1 MKYIKRKF
9 KKCFITGIT
18 GSGGSYLCE
27 TILEKDSKI
36 RIYGTY
42 RSEKKLKQLINFLK
56 ENPSKKI
63 SPKRVSFFKLNL
75 KNKKKLQLVLKKTKP
90 DLIYN
95 LAFNADVRKSFDLPA
110 EIITNNNL
118 ITINLFESI
127 RILKLKS
134 LIITCSSSE
143 VYGNVT
149 KSETPIKEN
158 QPMRPV
164 SPYAVSKA
172 FQDLMSQVY
181 YRSYG
186 LNIIITRMFSYSNA
200 RRENLFMSA
209 FAKQIVDIEKGRKK
223 TLKHG
228 NLDSVR
234 CVQDIADA
242 MNAYWQTALY
252 GKVGEIYNIGG
263 DHIITVKSYLKN
275 LIKLSKKKIVLKLD
289 RKRLRLQDVTYQ
301 IPNVNKFKKD
311 VKWKT
316 KVDFSNSIKNL
327 LNEFRKIKK

>member
-1 MKYIKRKF
+1 MNRKF

-36 RIYGTY
+36 KILGTY
-42 RSEKKLKQLINFLK
+42 RSERKLKKLINFLK
-56 ENPSKKI
+56 SNPSNKV
-63 SPKRVSFFKLNL
+63 SPKRVSFFKLDL
-75 KNKKKLQLVLKKTKP
+75 KNKKKLKQILKKIKP
-90 DLIYN
+90 DLLYN
-95 LAFNADVRKSFDLPA
+95 LAFNADVRKSFDLPE
-110 EIITNNNL
+110 EIITNNYL
-118 ITINLFESI
+118 ITINLLDCI

-143 VYGNVT
+143 VYGNVI
-149 KSETPIKEN
+149 KSETPIKES
-158 QPMRPV
+158 QPMRPA

-172 FQDLMSQVY
+172 FQDLISQVY
-181 YRSYG
+181 QKSYG
-186 LNIIITRMFSYSNA
+186 LNIIITRMFSYTNA

-209 FAKQIVDIEKGRKK
+209 FAKQLVDIEKGRKK
-223 TLKHG
+223 ILKHG

-234 CVQDIADA
+234 CFQDIEDA
-242 MNAYWQTALY
+242 MNAYWQTALH

-289 RKRLRLQDVTYQ
+289 PALLRPQDVTYQ
-301 IPNVNKFKKD
+301 LPNVSKFKKD
-311 VKWKT
+311 IKWKN
-316 KVDFSNSIKNL
+316 KVGFKESLKKFLS
-327 LNEFRKIKK
+327 EFRKN